1 MIPSPEPTLYGGL
14 DDFGQRADR
23 VSLAEDLN
31 GNVVGAGGE
40 VREYA
45 PGTLREKFFGSGPRL
60 PEWHPAAQY
69 RSTRKVAVQ

>member
-1 MIPSPEPTLYGGL
+1 
-14 DDFGQRADR
+14 
-23 VSLAEDLN
+23 LN